1 MSFIDLTLMGIQ
13 GKPRYFPSVSNFLSE
28 NPLVSITFPI
38 HKFSEFAEE
47 ALKSILVQNY
57 KNIEVIFLDN
67 SKEDLHTR
75 MQLRDSRI
83 KYFKLP
89 ESFGLS
95 ETLNVALIKATGKYL
110 ARMDYDDISL
120 RNRIET
126 QVRFMEEHS
135 EVSISGCSIEII
147 GAAID
152 EHVGPGEIVHRPTTH
167 EELLIHLVSKNPF
180 FHPTVIFRL
189 EDVRRHNLYYNTKYD
204 SAEDLELWS
213 RASHKV
219 KLANLNVALL
229 KYRIHSLQYSRLDG
243 LNSSRCAV
251 KVSMRHTFWMTKK
264 RKISVFMGIKIFL
277 VYLKKYLPLEFQYWR
292 SEKFKKFG

>member
-13 GKPRYFPSVSNFLSE
+13 VKPRYFPSVRKFLRES
-28 NPLVSITFPI
+28 PLVSITFPI

-47 ALKSILVQNY
+47 ALKSILVQSY
-57 KNIEVIFLDN
+57 KNIEVMFLDN
-67 SKEDLHTR
+67 SKEDLRTR
-75 MQLRDSRI
+75 MQLNDSRI

-95 ETLNVALIKATGKYL
+95 DTLNFSLINATGKYL

-120 RNRIET
+120 PNRVET

-189 EDVRRHNLYYNTKYD
+189 EDVRRHKLYYNTKYD

-219 KLANLNVALL
+219 KLANLNVVLL
-229 KYRIHSLQYSRLDG
+229 KYRIHPLQYSRLDG
-243 LNSSRCAV
+243 LNSSRCAL
-251 KVSMRHTFWMTKK
+251 KVSVGHTFWMVKK
-264 RKISVFMGIKIFL
+264 HKISVFNGIKIL
-277 VYLKKYLPLEFQYWR
+277 LAYLKKYLPLEYKYWR